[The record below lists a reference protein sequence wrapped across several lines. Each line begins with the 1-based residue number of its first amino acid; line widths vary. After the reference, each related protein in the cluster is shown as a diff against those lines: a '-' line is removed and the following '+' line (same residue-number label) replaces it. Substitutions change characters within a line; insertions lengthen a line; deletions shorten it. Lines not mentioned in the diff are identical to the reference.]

1 MIVLF
6 LGKHHHPGRPLPEES
21 CVHVAGVAVPL
32 DPFHPPSQDGHC
44 VLIPEGRKT
53 DGSMGKSFAL
63 TCKRSDTS
71 SSLLASHLGW
81 DRSCPS
87 PEPQKTAQRS
97 AQRCSVLLL
106 LGLNHVGMGIG
117 LFKSF
122 ICWKRRENLPFLPR
136 ATHSASAT
144 AAPSKTRG
152 KTQKGWSCK
161 LFGKTFKMSHVILNP
176 LKLPT
181 PTFED

>member
-6 LGKHHHPGRPLPEES
+6 LGKHHRPVRPLPEES
-21 CVHVAGVAVPL
+21 CVHVAGVAVAL
-32 DPFHPPSQDGHC
+32 DPFHPPSQDGHR

-71 SSLLASHLGW
+71 SSLLASHLLW

-97 AQRCSVLLL
+97 AQCCSVLLL

-117 LFKSF
+117 LSSHLSAGNGEKTCPSSP
-122 ICWKRRENLPFLPR
+122 EQPTVPLPLLR
-136 ATHSASAT
+136 QARQGEKHEQAGAAS
-144 AAPSKTRG
+144 SLER
-152 KTQKGWSCK
+152 
-161 LFGKTFKMSHVILNP
+161 P
-176 LKLPT
+176 LKHPVS
-181 PTFED
+181 F